1 MVVFV
6 MPGSVVPAF
15 TLLFLLLRQA
25 PAVIARASTSASTT
39 AGRRR
44 TAYLRLVLLGL
55 GTCGSHSSSGNG
67 TGSADQSDRT
77 IGDEQH
83 DQDENGSV
91 HESGGGPG
99 DLVGIDRRVDEEES

>member
-44 TAYLRLVLLGL
+44 TAYLRLVLLGGL

-67 TGSADQSDRT
+67 TGSADQADRT

-83 DQDENGSV
+83 DQNENGSV

-99 DLVGIDRRVDEEES
+99 DLVGVDRRV